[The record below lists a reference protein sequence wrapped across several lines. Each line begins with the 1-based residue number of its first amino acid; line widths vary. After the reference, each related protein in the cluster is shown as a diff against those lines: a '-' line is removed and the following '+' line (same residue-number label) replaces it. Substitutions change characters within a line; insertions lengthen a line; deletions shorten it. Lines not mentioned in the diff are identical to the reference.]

1 MIKLLAKKFIRDSE
15 NFTDKAVR
23 GKYGVLCACVGILLN
38 VFLFVF
44 KLLAGTLS
52 GSMAITADAFNNL
65 SDAGSSIITLL
76 GFRLASQ
83 KPDSEHPFGH
93 GRIEYIS
100 GLMVSMIIVIMG
112 VELVRTSFDKIL
124 HPQGEVE
131 FSLVSALILIVSICV
146 KLYMSFYNRKIG
158 AKIDSAAMKATSAD
172 SLSDSCATAVVL
184 LGMVISKFAHINADG
199 YLGVFVAVFI
209 IYAGIGAAKD
219 TISPLLGEP
228 PSKEFV
234 NDINRIVMS
243 HESKVGMH
251 DLIVHD
257 YGPGRV
263 MISLHAEVSDKADIL
278 KTHDLIDNIERDL
291 SNELG
296 CVAVIHMDPIAS
308 EDEDTN
314 NTRKAV
320 VQLAAELGE
329 NVTVHDFRMV
339 RGDTHTNLIF
349 DVCVPYSIKLSD
361 AEISEKVSLLVKQRL
376 GDCFNTVIDVDR
388 NMTGC

>member
-1 MIKLLAKKFIRDSE
+1 MERILEYLNVEQLWLGIELLLAAS
-15 NFTDKAVR
+15 
-23 GKYGVLCACVGILLN
+23 
-38 VFLFVF
+38 
-44 KLLAGTLS
+44 
-52 GSMAITADAFNNL
+52 
-65 SDAGSSIITLL
+65 L
-76 GFRLASQ
+76 GFFIGMERKYRDKES
-83 KPDSEHPFGH
+83 
-93 GRIEYIS
+93 RI
-100 GLMVSMIIVIMG
+100 
-112 VELVRTSFDKIL
+112 RT
-124 HPQGEVE
+124 HT
-131 FSLVSALILIVSICV
+131 IVS
-146 KLYMSFYNRKIG
+146 FG
-158 AKIDSAAMKATSAD
+158 AALMMI
-172 SLSDSCATAVVL
+172 
-184 LGMVISKFAHINADG
+184 ISKFAHINADG

-243 HESKVGMH
+243 HESIVGMH

-388 NMTGC
+388 SMTGCQ